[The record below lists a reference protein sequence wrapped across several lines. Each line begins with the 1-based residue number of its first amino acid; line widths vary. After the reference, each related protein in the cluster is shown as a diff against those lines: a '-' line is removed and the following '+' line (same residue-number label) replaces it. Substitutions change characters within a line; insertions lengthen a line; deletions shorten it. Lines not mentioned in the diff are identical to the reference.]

1 MVKMIDLWNI
11 TLRACDDTRDNV
23 RRVATVAAKD
33 LCSITVRIVSEGDSV
48 PKWIDELI
56 TLIINDYIESVST
69 PSGMVELRNCY
80 VIDTIDNVIM
90 TSSSTFKV
98 IIGISILHTWVKNEK
113 ALPLLL
119 KHASRMVPIL
129 IQKSAITEQINVSKG
144 TLKIISE
151 CALESITQ

>member
-69 PSGMVELRNCY
+69 PSGKLHHTLLRNSEY
-80 VIDTIDNVIM
+80 EIL
-90 TSSSTFKV
+90 TS
-98 IIGISILHTWVKNEK
+98 
-113 ALPLLL
+113 
-119 KHASRMVPIL
+119 
-129 IQKSAITEQINVSKG
+129 
-144 TLKIISE
+144 
-151 CALESITQ
+151 